1 MGSSA
6 PLRVAVV
13 GSGIGGLTVAIALQA
28 RGFDVEVYDQ
38 ASELT
43 AIGSGVSVGANG
55 LRLLDR
61 IGLGEPLRQVS
72 SDLQRIQFHHWQTGE
87 IFHEHPMGDW
97 YAQKFGAAFLGVH
110 RADFHDVLL
119 DRFDGIPRLG
129 HRCVAVH
136 ETPDWVEL
144 EFANG
149 TTARADVVIGADG
162 LRSAVR
168 EHVAGPDEA
177 VFSAMSCFRGLV
189 PTDKVPGGDAF
200 GLTFFLGPNRH
211 MVAYPVRGGELVNFV
226 AYVPGPEWTEES
238 WSAKS
243 STAEAVAVF
252 EGWNDTVTTL
262 LSNTEEIG
270 RWALYDREP
279 LRKWGTDRVTLLGD
293 AAHPM
298 LPHAGQG
305 SNQAIEDAH
314 VLAGVLGG
322 DLPIA
327 TALQRYEQLRRPRTR
342 QIQMGSRANVA
353 CYQVP
358 DGAPAEAR
366 NARLAALPDNVG
378 WIHGYDAE
386 DAVQEAIKGSVQEAV
401 KEDAPA

>member
-1 MGSSA
+1 MSSVA
-6 PLRVAVV
+6 PRVAVV

-28 RGFDVEVYDQ
+28 KGFDVDVYEQ
-38 ASELT
+38 ATELT
-43 AIGSGVSVGANG
+43 AIGAGVSVGANG

-61 IGLGEPLRQVS
+61 IGLGDALRDVS
-72 SDLQRIQFHHWQTGE
+72 SNLRRIQFHHWKTGE

-97 YAQKFGAAFLGVH
+97 YTERFGAPFLGVH
-110 RADFHDVLL
+110 RADFHQVLL
-119 DRFDGIPRLG
+119 DRFDATPRLG
-129 HRCVAVH
+129 HRCVAVS
-136 ETPDWVEL
+136 ETPDGVEL

-149 TTARADVVIGADG
+149 ATTRADIVIGADG

-189 PTDKVPGGDAF
+189 PTDAVPGGDQF

-211 MVAYPVRGGELVNFV
+211 IVAYPVRGGESINFV
-226 AYVPGPEWTEES
+226 AYLPDPEWTLES
-238 WSAKS
+238 WSAKT

-252 EGWNDTVTTL
+252 EGWTDIVTTM
-262 LSNTEEIG
+262 LSHTEEIG

-279 LRKWGTDRVTLLGD
+279 LRSWSTDRVTLLGD

-305 SNQAIEDAH
+305 SNQAIEDAY
-314 VLAGVLGG
+314 VLAGLLDGQR
-322 DLPIA
+322 PIA
-327 TALQRYEQLRRPRTR
+327 AALRRYEQIRRPRTR
-342 QIQMGSRANVA
+342 QIQLGSRANAA

-358 DGAPAEAR
+358 DGPLVAER
-366 NARLAALPDNVG
+366 NARLTALPDNVG
-378 WIHGYDAE
+378 WIHAYDAE
-386 DAVQEAIKGSVQEAV
+386 ADVRAAVAR
-401 KEDAPA
+401 